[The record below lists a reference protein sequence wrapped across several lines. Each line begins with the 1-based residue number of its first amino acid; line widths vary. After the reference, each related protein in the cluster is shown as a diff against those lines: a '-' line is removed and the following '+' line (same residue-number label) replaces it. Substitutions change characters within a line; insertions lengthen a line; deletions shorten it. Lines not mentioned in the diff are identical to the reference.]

1 MPDTDFQH
9 SARTVLELEAR
20 AIDRLAARIG
30 PEFDRACA
38 LMLGCEGRVVV
49 VGMGKSGHIGG
60 KIAASLASTGT
71 PAFFVHPGEASHG
84 DLGMIT
90 PADVVI
96 AISNSG
102 ETPEILTIVPIVKR
116 MGVKLVAMTG
126 RADSTLA
133 QSADVCLDI
142 SVEQEACPYNLA
154 PTASTTTTLALGD
167 ALVVATLK
175 ARGFTASDFA
185 RSHPGGVLG
194 RRLLLYVR
202 DVMHTGERVPLVGHD
217 ASLRDALIEMN
228 TKGLGMTG
236 VIGGDDR
243 LVGIF
248 TDGDLRRAL
257 GRNVDV
263 YDCGIADVMTPDPKT
278 TGPDVLAAELINV
291 LKTHSINGIFAVDG
305 ERRVVGALNTLDL
318 IRAGIL

>member
-1 MPDTDFQH
+1 ASCYTCRPPTPRRAGKSRQPFMPDTDFQH

-30 PEFDRACA
+30 PEFDRACV

-90 PADVVI
+90 PTDVVI

-126 RADSTLA
+126 RADSTL
-133 QSADVCLDI
+133 
-142 SVEQEACPYNLA
+142 
-154 PTASTTTTLALGD
+154 
-167 ALVVATLK
+167 
-175 ARGFTASDFA
+175 
-185 RSHPGGVLG
+185 
-194 RRLLLYVR
+194 
-202 DVMHTGERVPLVGHD
+202 
-217 ASLRDALIEMN
+217 
-228 TKGLGMTG
+228 
-236 VIGGDDR
+236 
-243 LVGIF
+243 
-248 TDGDLRRAL
+248 
-257 GRNVDV
+257 
-263 YDCGIADVMTPDPKT
+263 
-278 TGPDVLAAELINV
+278 
-291 LKTHSINGIFAVDG
+291 
-305 ERRVVGALNTLDL
+305 
-318 IRAGIL
+318 